1 MPVQH
6 LDQLDDCKK
15 RHDAN
20 YDKGDKAAA
29 DGRDMSLSTQVEL
42 WQGLSEYVYGV
53 ERVAQEKAAAGAAW
67 GPSIHHLNLRLKYKL
82 K

>member
-6 LDQLDDCKK
+6 LNQLDDRKK

-29 DGRDMSLSTQVEL
+29 DGRDMSLSTQVEV
-42 WQGLSEYVYGV
+42 WQGLLEYVYGV
-53 ERVAQEKAAAGAAW
+53 ERVA
-67 GPSIHHLNLRLKYKL
+67 
-82 K
+82 